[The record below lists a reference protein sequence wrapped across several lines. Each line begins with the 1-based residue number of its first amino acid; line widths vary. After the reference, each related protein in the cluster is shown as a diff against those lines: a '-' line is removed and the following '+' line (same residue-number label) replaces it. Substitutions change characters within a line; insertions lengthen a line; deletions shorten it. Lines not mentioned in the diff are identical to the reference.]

1 MIYELTEPQYNKI
14 VRFWKYINAI
24 EEQLHNHKKTIY
36 AYLGYTN
43 LYNNEINWNSH
54 DVMRAEN
61 DLLEQDEISV
71 HSSELLSKLDYYN
84 NEYEKYINSIGFEL
98 GDRLQSETL
107 FQLLNMG
114 IAIDD
119 Y

>member
-1 MIYELTEPQYNKI
+1 MIYELTEQQYNKI
-14 VRFWKYINAI
+14 VRFWKYIDNI
-24 EEQLHNHKKTIY
+24 EKQLNKHMKTINE
-36 AYLGYTN
+36 YLGY
-43 LYNNEINWNSH
+43 NNSYDNSINWNSH

-61 DLLEQDEISV
+61 ELLEQDEIYI

-84 NEYEKYINSIGFEL
+84 CEYEKYINSIGFEL
-98 GDRLQSETL
+98 GDHSQSETL

-114 IAIDD
+114 IIIDD